1 MNLYNRMGSLPSP
14 QPPNFRKSFL
24 PLLSEFS
31 PGDNL
36 VYHKRGYI
44 SSVEP
49 MVIKLR
55 SCGSPYF
62 VSDCFF
68 G

>member
-1 MNLYNRMGSLPSP
+1 MNLYNIIGSLPSP
-14 QPPNFRKSFL
+14 HLPNFGKSLL

-44 SSVEP
+44 SSVESSDK
-49 MVIKLR
+49 IKILWE
-55 SCGSPYF
+55 SLF
-62 VSDCFF
+62 CF
-68 G
+68 